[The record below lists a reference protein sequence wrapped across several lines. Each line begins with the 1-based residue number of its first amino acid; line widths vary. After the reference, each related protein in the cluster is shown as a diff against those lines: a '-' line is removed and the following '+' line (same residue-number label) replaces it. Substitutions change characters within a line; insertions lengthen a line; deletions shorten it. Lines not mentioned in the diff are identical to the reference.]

1 MRILNENISKNIL
14 NKLNE
19 DLNESN
25 FSIDNLKM
33 ETEKNYG
40 HNSDNYDTTDE
51 VFTNTFTYTPNNS
64 SEEIYI
70 GTVENSPK
78 HNYSISLNL
87 EDILKYFNINYDKTK
102 VNNIL
107 RRFSIYPNNTGTNYG
122 NTIHSNNV
130 QSSKL
135 VDNPKE
141 YIYELI
147 KNYLEEVN

>member
-1 MRILNENISKNIL
+1 MRILNENVSKNIL

-33 ETEKNYG
+33 ETEKNYD

-107 RRFSIYPNNTGTNYG
+107 RRFSIYPNNTGTSYG

-147 KNYLEEVN
+147 KNCLEG